1 MNIRIESPNQLF
13 IDDQLAGPVF
23 DSLLNRKIPVAE
35 FQRGLSAY
43 VQKLDAE
50 TKAAVDAANTAK
62 ADAIAAVQA
71 DRDAAV
77 AAALAAKATA
87 EQALA
92 DYKAHAEPAIDK
104 ARAVIA
110 DQTLTEDET
119 YAKLT
124 EIIADVEKPVKQRL
138 LEAAQAELAA
148 AQAKVATLSETPAE
162 SEP

>member
-104 ARAVIA
+104 ARAVS
-110 DQTLTEDET
+110 T
-119 YAKLT
+119 
-124 EIIADVEKPVKQRL
+124 VSPFRRGVGGG
-138 LEAAQAELAA
+138 
-148 AQAKVATLSETPAE
+148 
-162 SEP
+162 